1 MAKNVGP
8 GSGTS
13 KITSSGTRKPNP
25 HPPPRLAREA
35 ASPPSPDPAFV
46 KGPTLRAIRDEPIA
60 IRKREATLSFAMGG
74 PVRNKA
80 QVLNQLTVLIG
91 AFEEV
96 DEYDPM
102 LHHNRP
108 PPALWIDDADYRR
121 DVKSLLHE
129 LRQLNDLLRNLAPTE
144 AAKAAK
150 AAGVATKAATKFI
163 DSYAEALGK
172 GAAYLTIGAT
182 ATLLLNVGVP
192 KEAVDAVWGL
202 VKGGK

>member
-1 MAKNVGP
+1 MPKNVGP
-8 GSGTS
+8 VSVTS
-13 KITSSGTRKPNP
+13 KVMSSGARKPNP
-25 HPPPRLAREA
+25 LPPARSAREA
-35 ASPPSPDPAFV
+35 SSPPAPDPAFV
-46 KGPTLRAIRDEPIA
+46 KGPTLRAIRDNPLA
-60 IRKREATLSFAMGG
+60 IRRREATLSFAMGG

-129 LRQLNDLLRNLAPTE
+129 LRQLNDLLRNLAPKE
-144 AAKAAK
+144 AVKAARM
-150 AAGVATKAATKFI
+150 AGVATKAATKFI
-163 DSYAEALGK
+163 ESYAEILGK

-182 ATLLLNVGVP
+182 ATLLVNVGVP